1 MYDSEGDKLKH
12 IQKVECKNRS
22 GKFSKGH
29 KVRGIE
35 FMDPILMKNCVM
47 VTTNDSRIRFVNI
60 KSGEVLL
67 KMKGHKNEHF
77 MIRASMSADFNHAI
91 CASEDDSTIFLWNNL
106 KQQVIESSK
115 RGLFGKVF
123 NQNKIKEYEYFSL
136 AQQQHTTNL
145 SN

>member
-1 MYDSEGDKLKH
+1 M
-12 IQKVECKNRS
+12 I
-22 GKFSKGH
+22 
-29 KVRGIE
+29 
-35 FMDPILMKNCVM
+35 
-47 VTTNDSRIRFVNI
+47 TTNDSRIRFVNI

-91 CASEDDSTIFLWNNL
+91 CASEDDSTIYLWNNL

-123 NQNKIKEYEYFSL
+123 S
-136 AQQQHTTNL
+136 
-145 SN
+145 